1 VRQEKSYEQAASDSQ
16 SIYKTLQR
24 LTDSLLHLSPK
35 SVLIFLSD
43 RNCPVSYCKDYQENL
58 MKSAR
63 SLSIAAAFFIGTAAL
78 FAQGM
83 HGHGPDGEFSHML
96 NFYADKLDLSSAQQD
111 QMKAIW
117 EKEKPALKP
126 LMQQERQ
133 NHEAMKALEE
143 SGPFDEAKTR
153 ALATQN
159 SQTMVELQVQHA
171 RIKSEMMQ
179 VLTAD
184 QKTKLQQLE
193 ADHQANMRSHTQMK
207 DQEPPT
213 SD

>member
-1 VRQEKSYEQAASDSQ
+1 M
-16 SIYKTLQR
+16 
-24 LTDSLLHLSPK
+24 K
-35 SVLIFLSD
+35 SVRFRIF
-43 RNCPVSYCKDYQENL
+43 
-58 MKSAR
+58 A
-63 SLSIAAAFFIGTAAL
+63 IGAAVLLGTAAL
-78 FAQGM
+78 VAQGM
-83 HGHGPDGEFSHML
+83 HGHRGGFDHML
-96 NFYADKLDLSSAQQD
+96 KFYTEKLDLSSTQQE

-117 EKEKPALKP
+117 AKEKPTLQP
-126 LMQQERQ
+126 LMQQMRQ
-133 NHEAMKALEE
+133 NRAAMKALQE

-159 SQTMVELQVQHA
+159 SQTMIELQVEHA

-193 ADHQANMRSHTQMK
+193 SEHQARWQNHMK
-207 DQEPPT
+207 NHNQEPP

>member
-1 VRQEKSYEQAASDSQ
+1 MK
-16 SIYKTLQR
+16 
-24 LTDSLLHLSPK
+24 
-35 SVLIFLSD
+35 
-43 RNCPVSYCKDYQENL
+43 PV
-58 MKSAR
+58 R
-63 SLSIAAAFFIGTAAL
+63 SLSIAAAVFVGVAAL

-83 HGHGPDGEFSHML
+83 HGHGPNGEFGHML
-96 NFYADKLDLSSAQQD
+96 GFYSQQLDLTSSQQD
-111 QMKAIW
+111 QIKAIW

-133 NHEAMKALEE
+133 NHEAMKALEA

-159 SQTMVELQVQHA
+159 SQTVIELQVQHA

-193 ADHQANMRSHTQMK
+193 TERGANMRSHMHAN
-207 DQEPPT
+207 DEPPPAPE
-213 SD
+213 D